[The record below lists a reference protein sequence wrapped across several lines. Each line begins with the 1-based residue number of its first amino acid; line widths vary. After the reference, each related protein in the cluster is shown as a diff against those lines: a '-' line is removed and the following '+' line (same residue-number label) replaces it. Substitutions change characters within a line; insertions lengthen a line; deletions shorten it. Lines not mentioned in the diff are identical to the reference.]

1 MTNCYIINRYDNYL
15 GYKMA
20 RITSQ
25 AAVEAVGN
33 RYDLVLIASL
43 RARELKRGHAPL
55 VSKVTG
61 PNVTAIREI
70 EQGKIGREYLLK
82 LAKKKDKSKDSLMTR
97 LSSS

>member
-1 MTNCYIINRYDNYL
+1 MQNCYIINTYDNYL

-25 AAVEAVGN
+25 AAVEMVGN

-55 VSKVTG
+55 VSKVSG
-61 PNVTAIREI
+61 FNVTALREI
-70 EQGKIGREYLLK
+70 EQGKVGREYLEK
-82 LAKKKDKSKDSLMTR
+82 LAKQKNKPRDTSVVR
-97 LSSS
+97 LSGS